1 MKKNTVAGS
10 VFPLLEGKNQR
21 VSIVST
27 RVIAN
32 SLLWLLCVV
41 LAQVSL
47 FAQSGPLQVTAA
59 VNPATAEHP
68 CDVVNPQSPG
78 GLLPAGYN
86 WPPPQFLA
94 NPAGP
99 EASDGRLN
107 QILGSYAQTLDAHQ
121 ILVGAVKAFLRIPS
135 IAQGSAG
142 AVSVPGDP
150 SLAQP
155 LAQLAVT
162 GRRAFDSFRSWHLPV
177 GTASGPQDGD
187 LIQLVR
193 QTNPTIQVNQAALQS
208 AVSFVLDAAYSA
220 LWAIRAN
227 DPVWRAK
234 RSQMGWIAT
243 SGEDDLPH
251 RPVNIPTAHY
261 PQYDVNFAIPGV
273 AAPVSVSTRYMVASA
288 SDSLL
293 LPPGIHAAVPAAAPR
308 TIPPISNPSI
318 PPQNKIIIYIHG
330 GGSRLEEAVPLAEQ
344 LILAGVN
351 KGVSYTVISFDMPNS
366 GLSSRFDHTL
376 VANSGPGGALGSY
389 HPPQG
394 DPTKSI
400 PNPPL
405 TYGYPIMD
413 TEEQFVLNFLDA
425 IDQQI
430 GNVKGRIAAVMGG
443 SLGGNISLRLARRA
457 NQYPYLRNIVAWS
470 VTSMQPAQSD
480 NIIGHIG
487 GLIGD
492 YTALEQNSTRHS
504 FFDKLYNQPLIS
516 PALAAAIGGGT
527 GAAAGGLVTGVTAIA
542 GGLAGAA
549 IGASAALPPQP
560 QLWYSDAW
568 PCKRSLIQQ
577 TKFDRYE
584 YYTPEYRRWTI
595 RLNYE
600 FTIYSFQDGDL
611 YAPNKFQGPPRYLT
625 VNSRLFLASGSQDE
639 HGPLYTLYDSTNQ
652 VAREMANTPG
662 TTLFLNNTGHSIHD
676 ERPVFFAQQI
686 VDFLNPPPPLSAV
699 ILQQGLSAFG
709 GTSWIRVKAV
719 DPTGREVP
727 ATVSINGATGSTNQ
741 NITFKNDC
749 TVDQV
754 IAGVNKNTRGAAT
767 GTVVNT
773 GKKEPI
779 ACRGTVSA
787 PGFLTGSFT
796 AGLLLPNAVR

>member
-1 MKKNTVAGS
+1 MKKSTVLVSGKDQRPS
-10 VFPLLEGKNQR
+10 V
-21 VSIVST
+21 VST
-27 RVIAN
+27 RVIAA
-32 SLLWLLCVV
+32 SLLWLLCMMSVHLPV
-41 LAQVSL
+41 
-47 FAQSGPLQVTAA
+47 FAQSAPLQLTAD
-59 VNPATAEHP
+59 VNPATPEPA
-68 CDVVNPQSPG
+68 CAAVNPQSPG
-78 GLLPAGYN
+78 GLLSYDYY
-86 WPPPQFLA
+86 WPPAQFLS
-94 NPAGP
+94 NPAGV

-107 QILGSYAQTLDAHQ
+107 QILRSYAQTLDAHK

-135 IAQGSAG
+135 TVQGSAG
-142 AVSVPGDP
+142 VISVPGDP
-150 SLAQP
+150 SLAP
-155 LAQLAVT
+155 ALAQLAVT
-162 GRRAFDSFRSWHLPV
+162 GRYAFWSFAQWH
-177 GTASGPQDGD
+177 PQDSD
-187 LIQLVR
+187 LVLAVR
-193 QTNPTIQVNQAALQS
+193 QANPTQNFDPNALQNAAS
-208 AVSFVLDAAYSA
+208 KVLDTAYRT

-227 DPVWRAK
+227 DAAWRQF
-234 RSQMGWIAT
+234 RGSMGWIAT

-273 AAPVSVSTRYMVASA
+273 AGPVSVSTRYMVASA

-293 LPPGIHAAVPAAAPR
+293 LPPGIHAAIPAAAPR
-308 TIPPISNPSI
+308 TIPAIGNPYI

-344 LILAGVN
+344 LILAGSI
-351 KGVSYTVISFDMPNS
+351 KGVNYTVISFDMPNS

-376 VANSGPGGALGSY
+376 VANSGPGGGLGSY

-394 DPTKSI
+394 DPHKAI

-425 IDQQI
+425 IDQQM

-443 SLGGNISLRLARRA
+443 SLGGNISFRLARLG

-480 NIIGHIG
+480 NIVGHIG
-487 GLIGD
+487 GLIGQ
-492 YTALEQNSTRHS
+492 YTAPEQIPTRHS
-504 FFDKLYNQPLIS
+504 FFDSLYNQPLIS
-516 PALAAAIGGGT
+516 PELAAAMGAGA
-527 GAAAGGLVTGVTAIA
+527 GAAAGGLVTGVVAAA
-542 GGLAGAA
+542 GGVTGAA
-549 IGASAALPPQP
+549 LGASAALPPQP
-560 QLWYSDAW
+560 QLWYRNGW
-568 PCKRSLIQQ
+568 PCKTSLIQE

-611 YAPNKFQGPPRYLT
+611 YAPNKAQGPPRYLT
-625 VNSRLFLASGSQDE
+625 VNSRLLLASGGQDE
-639 HGPLYTLYDSTNQ
+639 HDPFYTLYNSTHQ
-652 VAREMANTPG
+652 VAGEMTNTAG
-662 TTLFLNNTGHSIHD
+662 TTLFLDNTGHSIHD

-686 VDFLNPPPPLSAV
+686 VDFLNPPQPLSAV

-719 DPTGREVP
+719 DPTGREVA
-727 ATVSINGATGSTNQ
+727 ATVNINGASGPTDQ
-741 NITFKNDC
+741 NVTFRNNC
-749 TVDQV
+749 EMDQV
-754 IAGVNKNTRGAAT
+754 IAGVNKNTRGSAT
-767 GTVVNT
+767 AVVVNT

-787 PGFLTGSFT
+787 PGFLSGSFI
-796 AGLLLPNAVR
+796 AGLLPANTAR